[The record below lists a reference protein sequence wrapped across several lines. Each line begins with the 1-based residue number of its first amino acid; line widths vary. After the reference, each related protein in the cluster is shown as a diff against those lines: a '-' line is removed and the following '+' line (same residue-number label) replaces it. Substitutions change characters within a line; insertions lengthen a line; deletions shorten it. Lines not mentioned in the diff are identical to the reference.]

1 MLGVE
6 VVLMRCGDR
15 VVLVDLAAV
24 VYEQVLE
31 AGVEWVLVRS
41 AAGELLGSA
50 PVVAP
55 EPFGEEVVDLLG
67 GVGEVGGGL
76 GEQAVRNARFAALDD
91 VLVRTSLLR
100 EDAGGELVA
109 GAVGFYNPVSGEV
122 AVGPADGGVVFVA
135 TSALELPELGGLA
148 RVCDDGGLVLEGS
161 GLRLPVRDEPT
172 FAGVLAALSAHTR

>member
-6 VVLMRCGDR
+6 VMLMRRGDR

-24 VYEQVLE
+24 VYEQVID

-50 PVVAP
+50 PVAVP
-55 EPFGEEVVDLLG
+55 EPFSDEVADLLG
-67 GVGEVGGGL
+67 IDVHVGGGL
-76 GEQAVRNARFAALDD
+76 GEQAVRDARFAALDD
-91 VLVRTSLLR
+91 ALMRTSLLR

-122 AVGPADGGVVFVA
+122 AVGPADAGLVFVA
-135 TSALELPELGGLA
+135 GSALELPELGGLA
-148 RVCDDGGLVLEGS
+148 QVCADGGLVLEGS
-161 GLRLPVRDEPT
+161 GVRLPVRDEPT